1 MPKTSSTLARLRQWL
16 KTGDQ
21 AALLAYAEHQKRSLS
36 YLTALTYDPDAL
48 IAWRALDGIGRVAEQ
63 AIRNGD
69 LEWVRNHLRRCQWL
83 LSDESGGIG
92 WRAPEM
98 MGEIVARSPEAL
110 SEFILLTVL
119 LLFEMEAEDALR
131 FKNGHLWAV
140 GRLGQVRPRQAEAGL
155 PWAVLALED
164 PDPQTRG
171 LGLWCLLQFPAE
183 LRPKE
188 LQDFLPALNL
198 DQGLVMLFDG
208 ENIQTTRITELAS
221 KLQM

>member
-1 MPKTSSTLARLRQWL
+1 MPKTSSKLARLRQWL

-21 AALLAYAEHQKRSLS
+21 ATLLAYAEHQKRSLS
-36 YLTALTYDPDAL
+36 YLTALTYDPDPL

-69 LEWVRNHLRRCQWL
+69 MEWVRNHLRRCQWL

-110 SEFILLTVL
+110 SEFILLTAL
-119 LLFEMEAEDALR
+119 LLFEMEDEDAER

-140 GRLGQVRPRQAEAGL
+140 GRLGQVRPRQAEPGL
-155 PWAVLALED
+155 PWAVLALDD
-164 PDPQTRG
+164 PDPQTRA
-171 LGLWCLLQFPAE
+171 LALWCLLQFPAE
-183 LRPKE
+183 LRPPEIQSLLPNLLVDEETVYIFDGQNLIPTRVKE
-188 LQDFLPALNL
+188 LAQLL
-198 DQGLVMLFDG
+198 
-208 ENIQTTRITELAS
+208 
-221 KLQM
+221 